1 MYAYASRDEIKIYR
15 YLSMDCF
22 KVAMT
27 NLRANYQIVVEAEGV
42 VGTAGNFVTR
52 NDKVYD
58 LDYAIVLLKAPSE
71 YAADPDLLHQLIEKE
86 FDAALCDKFDKVPGM
101 PLALRY
107 LHHAKKSGLVNF
119 KLDLTIVKREDGDEK
134 RLYESDGHYRWSE
147 PVNCRFLHIQE
158 ETIKD
163 WDQWQDL
170 RDEYLH
176 LKNESLGHAG
186 QQLSID
192 LYRQAVA
199 KIYG

>member
-1 MYAYASRDEIKIYR
+1 MYAYAAKDEIKIYR
-15 YLSMDCF
+15 YLSMDCL
-22 KVAMT
+22 KEAMA
-27 NLRANYQIVVEAEGV
+27 NLRADCQIIVEAEGV

-71 YAADPDLLHQLIEKE
+71 YAANPDLLHQLIEKE
-86 FDAALCDKFDKVPGM
+86 FDAALADKFDKVPGM

-107 LHHAKKSGLVNF
+107 VHHAKKSGLVNF
-119 KLDLTIVKREDGDEK
+119 QLDLTIVKRDEGDEE
-134 RLYESDGHYRWSE
+134 RLYEADGHYRWSE
-147 PVNCRFLHIQE
+147 PFNRRFLRIQE

-170 RDEYLH
+170 RDEYLR
-176 LKNESLGHAG
+176 LKNASLGQEG
-186 QQLSID
+186 QQLSVD

-199 KIYG
+199 NIYG